1 MRSESGTYFTP
12 RHSVR
17 MLGRT
22 LWNSACRWAHPR
34 APRRRRAAALRRRAR
49 ADARRACSFCRRSA
63 KAHTAEGRCQSFDD
77 EVSKIMCVA
86 ASADGAL
93 LAWGTDTGM
102 LSVVAVD
109 TGDQLALWKGHYGP
123 VYSINFSPNH
133 KSLVSCGRDLN
144 PTMPP
149 DQVRAPRPALP
160 GQRSEG
166 GSRAKPHAGGAA
178 LAGGDGRAPAEAL
191 GGAVGLG
198 AVDQATA
205 QGKVGCVP
213 AGLRVRGRAR
223 GVATC

>member
-1 MRSESGTYFTP
+1 VRSESGTYFTP

-149 DQVRAPRPALP
+149 DQVRAPRCPASALRAAHARNPTQVVQLSPEEMDALP
-160 GQRSEG
+160 RKHSVVRWDLEQWIKR
-166 GSRAKPHAGGAA
+166 RLKAK
-178 LAGGDGRAPAEAL
+178 
-191 GGAVGLG
+191 
-198 AVDQATA
+198 
-205 QGKVGCVP
+205 
-213 AGLRVRGRAR
+213 
-223 GVATC
+223 

>member
-1 MRSESGTYFTP
+1 
-12 RHSVR
+12 
-17 MLGRT
+17 
-22 LWNSACRWAHPR
+22 
-34 APRRRRAAALRRRAR
+34 
-49 ADARRACSFCRRSA
+49 
-63 KAHTAEGRCQSFDD
+63 
-77 EVSKIMCVA
+77 MCVA

-149 DQVRAPRPALP
+149 DQVRAPRPGVP
-160 GQRSEG
+160 DQG
-166 GSRAKPHAGGAA
+166 AGGGAGERRKK
-178 LAGGDGRAPAEAL
+178 GGDGRAPAEAL